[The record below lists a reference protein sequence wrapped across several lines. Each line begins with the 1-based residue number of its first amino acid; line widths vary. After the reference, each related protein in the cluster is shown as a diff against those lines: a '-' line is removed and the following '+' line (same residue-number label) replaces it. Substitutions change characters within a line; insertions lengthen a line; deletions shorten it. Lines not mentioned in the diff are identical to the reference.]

1 MFSTAWNVLV
11 AARNT
16 LLPPPYHF
24 RLHHASDSATQ
35 ALADVIRAGCPSL
48 QSSNARP
55 PRMLP
60 NGYFQTAY
68 AGLADLSSVDHV
80 EYVRR
85 VIITP
90 DGGTLS
96 LDICAHTLTSA
107 AVSRRSSRA
116 S

>member
-1 MFSTAWNVLV
+1 M

-16 LLPPPYHF
+16 LLPPPYQF
-24 RLHHASDSATQ
+24 RLHHASDSGTQ

-48 QSSNARP
+48 QSSSARP

-60 NGYFQTAY
+60 SGYLQTAY
-68 AGLADLSSVDHV
+68 AGLADFSSVDHV

-96 LDICAHTLTSA
+96 LDICAYALTSA
-107 AVSRRSSRA
+107 AVTRGSSRA